1 MQKHDFLAVFCLNL
15 LNIGHDESENFY
27 LEVIANVF
35 VTSDFYI
42 TYFFY
47 TYFFVHLLNKESAF
61 WCSLARSCP
70 RTLGGAWKINITIF
84 FVSRAWLSLSKLS
97 QIAFN
102 IIQRSEKERQA

>member
-1 MQKHDFLAVFCLNL
+1 MQKHDFLAVFCLDL

-47 TYFFVHLLNKESAF
+47 TSLLKQRV
-61 WCSLARSCP
+61 SLLMLTSQ
-70 RTLGGAWKINITIF
+70 
-84 FVSRAWLSLSKLS
+84 KLS
-97 QIAFN
+97 
-102 IIQRSEKERQA
+102 